1 MKQEQL
7 LQYFCC
13 SCNFTIL
20 AMTKF
25 WLSGLVLLLHLS
37 IYAKVDKVVHCK
49 DMALMKWE
57 PTMSVLT
64 QNKAIVSSNSIV
76 IPLKRAGKLILI
88 EATVDSVKG
97 NLILDTGSMKLVLNS
112 IYFRDG
118 RKIAGSVS
126 GGVTGKVQ
134 TVSKNKIRR
143 IQMAD
148 IVYENIDADIVD
160 LGHLES
166 VRNVK
171 ILGFYGLSMLK
182 DFEIVIDLQANVLE
196 LHKTDN
202 NGKRLNTESVRPS
215 IDLSLPVYNNDG
227 ILLIQAKIGKSSYT
241 FCLDT
246 GAESNVLCSSLPDRA
261 LNTISVTRRSS
272 LRGAGS
278 NMVEVFHGIMN
289 DFSVGKHRITGMQTM
304 VTSLKAMSNAYGI
317 EIDGMLGCDFF
328 EQGIVFLDLK
338 NKQMGIQFY
347 KNVKE

>member
-1 MKQEQL
+1 M
-7 LQYFCC
+7 
-13 SCNFTIL
+13 

-37 IYAKVDKVVHCK
+37 IFAKVDEVVAGK
-49 DMALMKWE
+49 DLAQLKME
-57 PTMSVLT
+57 PPMPILYS
-64 QNKAIVSSNSIV
+64 NKAIVSSNSIV

-88 EATVDSVKG
+88 EATVDSIKG

-118 RKIAGSVS
+118 RRMAGSVS

-134 TVSKNKIRR
+134 TVSKNTIRQVR
-143 IQMAD
+143 MSE
-148 IVYENIDADIVD
+148 IVWENIEAEIVD

-166 VRNVK
+166 ARNVK

-196 LHKTDN
+196 LHRIDN
-202 NGKRLNTESVRPS
+202 NGDRLNTESIRPS
-215 IDLSLPVYNNDG
+215 LDLSLPVYNNNG
-227 ILLIQAKIGKSSYT
+227 ILLIQAKIGKSNYT

-261 LNTISVTRRSS
+261 LNTVSVTRRSS

-278 NMVEVFHGIMN
+278 KKVEVYHGIMN
-289 DFSVGKHRITGMQTM
+289 DFTLGKHRINGMQTM
-304 VTSLKAMSNAYGI
+304 VTSLKAMSDAYGI

-328 EQGIVFLDLK
+328 EQGIVFLDIK
-338 NKQMGIQFY
+338 NRQMGIQFY
-347 KNVKE
+347 KNAKE